1 MSEHQTRVLVLGVT
15 GKIGSSLLRVLATS
29 PDIEV
34 MGTARDSHGELL
46 PAALRSKLVG
56 NVNVDN
62 FDTVITAFAQARPD
76 VVINCVGMIK
86 QLPGASEPLAAI
98 PLNALLPHRL
108 ANLCGATQARL
119 VQISSD
125 CVFSGDKGNYLE
137 SDPTDAQDLYGRSKA
152 LGEVDY
158 PHAVTLRTSTIGRA
172 LQDSHSLLDW
182 FLSTTGPVKGF
193 RRAIFSGV
201 PAHELARIIRDFVIS
216 VSRAMRTLS
225 RVGRANRQVH
235 ASQADR
241 DTVWARHADRS
252 GRRLRYRSL
261 LELGTVPRSYR
272 IRPPGLAETDRCHV
286 RFWLT
291 HSEAFWRG
299 GALDV

>member
-1 MSEHQTRVLVLGVT
+1 MSEHQTRVLVLGAT
-15 GKIGSSLLRVLATS
+15 GKIGSSLLRVFASS
-29 PDIEV
+29 PGLDV
-34 MGTARDSHGELL
+34 MGTVRASHGELL
-46 PAALRSKLVG
+46 PATLRSKLVG
-56 NVNVDN
+56 NVDVDN
-62 FDTVITAFAQARPD
+62 FDTVIAAFAQARPD

-108 ANLCGATQARL
+108 ANLCAATESRL

-137 SDPTDAQDLYGRSKA
+137 SDPADAQDLYGRSKA

-172 LQDSHSLLDW
+172 LQGNHSLLDW

-201 PAHELARIIRDFVIS
+201 PAHELARIIRDFVIPFPELRGLYH
-216 VSRAMRTLS
+216 VSGEPIDKYTLLKLIAI
-225 RVGRANRQVH
+225 RYG
-235 ASQADR
+235 R
-241 DTVWARHADRS
+241 DTQIDPDDDFVIDRS
-252 GRRLRYRSL
+252 LNSGRFRDATGYAPQDWPKLIDAMY
-261 LELGTVPRSYR
+261 EFG
-272 IRPPGLAETDRCHV
+272 
-286 RFWLT
+286 
-291 HSEAFWRG
+291 
-299 GALDV
+299 